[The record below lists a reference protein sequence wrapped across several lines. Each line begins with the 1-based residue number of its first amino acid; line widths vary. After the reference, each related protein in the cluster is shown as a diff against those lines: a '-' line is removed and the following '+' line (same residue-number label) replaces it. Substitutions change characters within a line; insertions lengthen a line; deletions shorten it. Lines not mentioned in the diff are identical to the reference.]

1 MTREHFVFEYD
12 EKVIHDIINAGWDS
26 ILFGYMTPSAI
37 LMGPSGTVALEVGG
51 SVNILDKDSD
61 ISYTEHSLH
70 SNNDLVSIIKSGA
83 IQDSS
88 RFEVDNNMEF
98 NLVYYDEDNRIINSG
113 VFKELPN
120 SINDL
125 RTNMIDFYN
134 YYKESAIT
142 TWVRETIY
150 DDMINEIITADLS
163 DIQVD
168 KLVDVVVSDE
178 YLWQS
183 ISEALHDIYDDLE
196 RGEYPHIINT
206 NNRDLEQTVNYDES
220 TY

>member
-12 EKVIHDIINAGWDS
+12 EKVIHDIINTEWDS
-26 ILFGYMTPSAI
+26 ILFGYMVPSAI
-37 LMGPSGTVALEVGG
+37 LIGPSGTVVLEVGG
-51 SVNILDKDSD
+51 SVNILDKDNNTN
-61 ISYTEHSLH
+61 YTEHSLH
-70 SNNDLVSIIKSGA
+70 TNNDLVSIIKSGD
-83 IQDSS
+83 IQDNN
-88 RFEVDNNMEF
+88 RFEVDNNIGF
-98 NLVYYDEDNRIINSG
+98 SLVYYDEDNRIINSEI
-113 VFKELPN
+113 FEASPN

-134 YYKESAIT
+134 YYKDNT
-142 TWVRETIY
+142 TKAWVRETIY
-150 DDMINEIITADLS
+150 DAIIDEIITTDLN

-183 ISEALHDIYDDLE
+183 ISEALNDIYGDLE
-196 RGEYPHIINT
+196 RGEYPHIINP
-206 NNRDLEQTVNYDES
+206 NNIDLKQAVTYDES